1 MEESEKKSMISNKYV
16 ALFVVGFFVYIALMI
31 LIAYLTSRKG
41 STKGEDYLMGG
52 RNVGLLLLICTAA
65 ATAVGTGT
73 SVGGGNPKF
82 CVTAKSGANREKFI
96 MGGRRVK
103 RLPPC

>member
-1 MEESEKKSMISNKYV
+1 MISNKYV

-73 SVGGGNPKF
+73 SVGA
-82 CVTAKSGANREKFI
+82 TANGFHDGWARSTRWKRNRSDHGCILFFA
-96 MGGRRVK
+96 
-103 RLPPC
+103 CA

>member
-1 MEESEKKSMISNKYV
+1 MISNKYV

-65 ATAVGTGT
+65 ATAAVSYTHLD
-73 SVGGGNPKF
+73 VYK
-82 CVTAKSGANREKFI
+82 RQ
-96 MGGRRVK
+96 GGRGGCPERPAGY
-103 RLPPC
+103 RRAQPLGLSGTP